1 MRKSLGVF
9 MVLCLV
15 FCTFPLYSASAAADV
30 NAKPKVIP
38 SLREWSGGS
47 GNFTMTSGSRIVIDA
62 ASCACKLPETAKVL
76 QEDLKEMTGYD
87 LPVVAS
93 GSASAA
99 KGDFLLLMNKTRD
112 DSIGDEGY
120 AFEAGDFVSIR
131 ANTETGVF
139 YGTRTALQI
148 LEQDPSKASIVKG
161 TAKDYPKYKERG
173 FMLDVGRKFFPMS
186 FLKDYAKFMSYYKM
200 NDFQLHLNDNE
211 IFSDTSRANWN
222 KYSAFRLESTKYP
235 ELTAKDGSYSK
246 QDFRELQDIAGIRGV
261 TITPEFD
268 TPSHAL
274 AFTKVRPDLVK
285 DNLPVDHLDITR
297 PEAVDFVKDVW
308 SEYLD
313 GKWFDSGTVHFG
325 ADEFDRND
333 KSTYEKY
340 RQFLNEMNAFFKSKG
355 KQARM
360 WGSLKQFPGT
370 TPVDTDIITHG
381 WSNGWQ
387 DPVETVNQGY
397 NIINTLDSY
406 LYIVPKA
413 SYYHDYLDSQWL
425 YNNWDPT
432 VFGGSLNLKDGEP
445 KLLGG
450 MFAVWNDLLGKKVT
464 ADEVHDRVKQAMPV
478 LAEKMWRGLS
488 TDTAYSDFK
497 QLAGTLGEGPGT
509 QLMHTVDSATDLIV
523 HYPLEESVGTST
535 QDQSGNGYDG
545 KLNEVDLASAGKT
558 GKAGSFHGGSSHIST
573 GLGDVGFPWT
583 ASAWVKLEEQQ
594 QEGEAIFMESDY
606 GALKLKQKTTGKA
619 GFTREGYDFSFNAS
633 IPTGRW
639 VHVAFRGDL
648 KGTSLYVDGELKA
661 SVADVTR
668 MPAAFAGSRSQAFTG
683 MLDDLKLYKKALT
696 GKEIALE
703 AGSPPWTVNIAAHK
717 PASAS
722 SIEVPQFKPE
732 LAFDENEDSGSRWSS
747 GYTDNEWLQVDL
759 GQMTDIGK
767 VIIKWENA
775 YAKGYKI
782 QVSDKGEQW
791 RDVYATSAGVGGTE
805 VIKFPTEQARYV
817 RMQGTKRSGTY
828 GFSLY
833 ELEVYPPNPGD
844 EVPAP
849 VPIRYTQDFENNSI
863 GGWQH
868 AIGTGVGSMAV
879 VDAPGGSSQHALKL
893 TANNVN
899 NMFVDQNSPLI
910 KDGEIEFKVT
920 PESDVIR
927 TGIVFRYVDENTWAS
942 VGFDKNAWYWVN
954 AQDNYG
960 AMTTD
965 QGALLK
971 KGETATVKVKFE
983 GTYITLIVNGKT
995 YFEGALPK
1003 LPADEGKMGA
1013 RVFGPA
1019 VAIFD
1024 DFKYANN
1031 VAEVPVTGIKADP
1044 AEISLKVGDKAELKA
1059 AVQPSNASNKQVSWS
1074 SSDESVAKVEIV
1086 NGKAEVS
1093 AVKEGSAD
1101 ITAVTAA
1108 GGYKAVVK
1116 VTVTA
1121 EAQHGVSTVL
1131 RLPSSIEAGQ
1141 SFTAVLGLQDVGSAV
1156 YAQDLTV
1163 QYDAEKMEFVEA
1175 KPRHAGVDLVETK
1188 HTDGTVRLILASQ
1201 GAGHEVKQA
1210 GDMVELTFTTKPL
1223 SEPTKGFIRVA
1234 AATLGDAEGSELE
1247 AGLSSAEIEI
1257 TREST
1262 GISGD
1267 INGDGKVSIGD
1278 LAIVAASYGKTSA
1291 DADWNQAKRADVNH
1305 DGKIDLTDLV
1315 LVARNITS

>member
-1 MRKSLGVF
+1 MTVF
-9 MVLCLV
+9 MALCLV
-15 FCTFPLYSASAAADV
+15 FCAFPLYSASAAADV
-30 NAKPKVIP
+30 NSKPKVIP
-38 SLREWSGGS
+38 SLREWIGGS
-47 GNFTMTSGSRIVIDA
+47 GNFTMTSASRIVINA
-62 ASCACKLPETAKVL
+62 ASKLPATAKVF

-87 LPVVAS
+87 LPVVTT

-99 KGDFLLLMNKTRD
+99 KGDFLLLMNGTRD
-112 DSIGDEGY
+112 DAIGDEGY
-120 AFEAGDFVSIR
+120 VFEAGDFVSIR

-148 LEQDPSKASIVKG
+148 LEQDSAKSSIVKG

-211 IFSDTSRANWN
+211 IFNDTSRANWN
-222 KYSAFRLESTKYP
+222 KYSAFRLENTKYP

-246 QDFRELQDIAGIRGV
+246 QEFRELQDIAGVRGL

-268 TPSHAL
+268 MPSHSL

-297 PEAVDFVKDVW
+297 PETFDFVKEIW
-308 SEYLD
+308 GEYLD
-313 GKWFDSGTVHFG
+313 GNWFDTDTVHFG

-333 KSTYEKY
+333 RSTYEKY
-340 RQFLNEMNAFFKSKG
+340 RQFLNEMNAFIKSKG
-355 KQARM
+355 KKSRM
-360 WGSLKQFPGT
+360 WGSLTQFPGT
-370 TPVDTDIITHG
+370 TPVDKDIIVHG

-387 DPVETVNQGY
+387 NPADTVNQGY

-413 SYYHDYLDSQWL
+413 GYYHDYLDAQWL
-425 YNNWDPT
+425 YNNWEPT
-432 VFGGSLNLKDGEP
+432 IFGGTSLNLKDGEP

-450 MFAVWNDLLGKKVT
+450 MFAVWNDMLGKKVT

-478 LAEKMWRGLS
+478 LAEKMWRGAS
-488 TDTAYSDFK
+488 TDTAYADFK
-497 QLAGTLGEGPGT
+497 QLAGKLGEGPGT
-509 QLMHTVDSATDLIV
+509 QLVPEVESATDLVIQ
-523 HYPLEESVGTST
+523 YPLEESANKST
-535 QDQSGNGYDG
+535 PDLSGNGYDG
-545 KLNEVDLASAGKT
+545 KLNNVDVENAGKT

-573 GLGDVGFPWT
+573 DLGTIGFPWT
-583 ASAWVKLEEQQ
+583 ASAWVKLDEQQ
-594 QEGEAIFMESDY
+594 PESEAIFMESDY
-606 GALKLKQKTTGKA
+606 GALKLQQKTTGKA
-619 GFTREGYDFSFNAS
+619 GFSREGYDFSFNAS

-639 VHVAFRGDL
+639 VHVAFKGDL
-648 KGTSLYVDGELKA
+648 KGTSLFIDGELKA
-661 SVADVTR
+661 SVADVMR
-668 MPAAFAGSRSQAFTG
+668 MPASFIGSRSQAFKG
-683 MLDDLKLYKKALT
+683 SLDDVKLYKKALT

-717 PASAS
+717 TAAAS
-722 SIEVPQFKPE
+722 SVEVPQFKAE
-732 LAFDENEDSGSRWSS
+732 LAFDEDESTTSRWSS

-759 GQMTDIGK
+759 GQLTDIGK

-782 QVSDKGEQW
+782 QVSDNGEQW
-791 RDVYATSAGVGGTE
+791 KDVYATSAGVGGTE
-805 VIKFPTEQARYV
+805 VIKFPAEHSRYV

-844 EVPAP
+844 EVPVP
-849 VPIRYTQDFENNSI
+849 VPVRYAQDFENNSI

-868 AIGTGVGSMAV
+868 KAGTGVGSMAV
-879 VDAPGGSSQHALKL
+879 VSAPGGSSQYALKL
-893 TANNVN
+893 TANNVSN
-899 NMFVDQNSPLI
+899 IVVDQNSPLI

-920 PESDVIR
+920 PESDIIR
-927 TGIVFRYVDENTWAS
+927 AGIIFRYADENTWAS
-942 VGFDKNAWYWVN
+942 VGFDRNAWYWVN

-965 QGALLK
+965 QGANLK

-1003 LPADEGKMGA
+1003 LPTDEGRMGA
-1013 RVFGPA
+1013 RVFGPT
-1019 VAIFD
+1019 VAMFD

-1031 VAEVPVTGIKADP
+1031 VAEVPVTGIQADKT
-1044 AEISLKVGDKAELKA
+1044 EISLKVGEKAELKA
-1059 AVQPSNASNKQVSWS
+1059 AVQPSNASNKQVNWS
-1074 SSDESVAKVEIV
+1074 SSDESVAKIGAL
-1086 NGKAEVS
+1086 NGKTEVT
-1093 AVKEGSAD
+1093 AVKEGSAELTA
-1101 ITAVTAA
+1101 ITAS

-1116 VTVTA
+1116 ITVTA
-1121 EAQHGVSTVL
+1121 DAHNGLSTVL
-1131 RLPSSIEAGQ
+1131 RLPSSAEAGQ
-1141 SFTAVLGLQDVGSAV
+1141 SFAAVLGLQDVTSAV

-1163 QYDAEKMEFVEA
+1163 QYEADQMEFVSA
-1175 KPRHAGVDLVETK
+1175 QTLQAGVDLIETK
-1188 HTDGTVRLILASQ
+1188 HTDGSVRLILASQ

-1210 GDMVELTFTTKPL
+1210 GDMVELTFKAKPL
-1223 SEPTKGFIRVA
+1223 SEPAKGYVRVA
-1234 AATLGDAEGSELE
+1234 AATLANAEGTELE

-1257 TREST
+1257 TPAST
-1262 GISGD
+1262 GANGD

-1278 LAIVAASYGKTSA
+1278 LAIVAANYGKTSA
-1291 DADWNQAKRADVNH
+1291 DSDWNQAKRADVNH
-1305 DGKIDLTDLV
+1305 DGKVDLEDLV